1 MSDLPT
7 LRILSLYPE
16 DMNIYGDS
24 GNIAAL
30 VHRIKLHGLAC
41 EVLAYNI
48 GDVFPTEIDMIIGG
62 GGQDS
67 GQDRVQTDLQKI
79 AGTIKTLAVDDLP
92 MLVICGLYQLFG
104 HEFITNDDRL
114 IKGVGLFDITT
125 KAGPERLIG
134 NIVTSSDEF
143 GELIG
148 YENHS
153 GLTTFGPKAQPLA
166 RVIKGAGNNGHDRSE
181 GVRYRNAIGTYVH
194 GPLLPKN
201 PRLTDW
207 LIARAAERA
216 FGAFEPATID
226 DSLIESTRKI
236 ARERPR

>member
-7 LRILSLYPE
+7 IRILNLYPE

-24 GNIAAL
+24 GNILAL
-30 VHRIKLHGLAC
+30 THRIRLHGL
-41 EVLAYNI
+41 ESVVIEYNV
-48 GDVFPTEIDMIIGG
+48 GDEFPTEIDMIIGG

-67 GQDRVQTDLQKI
+67 GQDRVQADLQKI
-79 AGTIKTLAVDDLP
+79 GSTIKTLAIDDMP
-92 MLVICGLYQLFG
+92 MLMICGLYQLFG
-104 HEFITNDDRL
+104 HEFITGDDRV
-114 IKGVGLFDITT
+114 IEGIGLFDVTT

-134 NIVTSSDEF
+134 NIVTHSDQL

-153 GLTTFGPKAQPLA
+153 GLTTLGPKATPLA
-166 RVIKGAGNNGHDRSE
+166 RVIKGAGNNGSDHNE
-181 GVRYRNAIGTYVH
+181 GVIFQNVIGSYLH

-201 PRLTDW
+201 PRLTDF

-216 FGAFEPATID
+216 FGAFKPAKIN
-226 DSLIESTRKI
+226 DSLIDQTRKI